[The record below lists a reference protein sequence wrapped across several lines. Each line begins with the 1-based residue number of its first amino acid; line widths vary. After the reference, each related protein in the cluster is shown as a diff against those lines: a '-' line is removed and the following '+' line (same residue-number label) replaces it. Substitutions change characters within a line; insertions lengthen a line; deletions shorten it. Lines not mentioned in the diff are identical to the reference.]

1 MRNQRLR
8 RAPRRN
14 FRPRRNVTSS
24 NIFKRRVQNV
34 SNRPVVKPRKSTFGN
49 LTINTFRRLIAYPAK
64 KNKWW
69 LDELE
74 WGDSMPMQLHSTKA
88 GAKAYVTG
96 CGTTILFSLSNLLST
111 APICCHNNKD
121 VYVGYEQARIFFV
134 RFTVTPIVN
143 VSDRSGVFAC
153 GIAATNVEETTA
165 DASNDFR
172 VLAQQ
177 PNSVVRPMT
186 RPISV
191 SWSPTL
197 QEHSVQ
203 WELIQSNKPVCA
215 LMVAFSDLALAKADI
230 DGSEYNPAKA
240 SFEILVESRVEVRR
254 PGTAKLTSTLVS
266 SNPRLIQIRRHDC
279 LEHVAFEDVEQ
290 DEEGGYI
297 LKKGAASVIEY
308 DLDNLAIN

>member
-8 RAPRRN
+8 RTPRSNR
-14 FRPRRNVTSS
+14 RPRRNVTNA

-34 SNRPVVKPRKSTFGN
+34 SNRPVLKPRRSTFGN
-49 LTINTFRRLIAYPAK
+49 LAINTFRRLIAYPAK
-64 KNKWW
+64 QAKWW

-74 WGDSMPMQLHSTKA
+74 WNDSLPMQLHTTKA
-88 GAKAYVTG
+88 GQKTYVTG
-96 CGTTILFSLSNLLST
+96 CGSTVLFSLSNLLST
-111 APICCHNNKD
+111 APICCHNNANAF
-121 VYVGYEQARIFFV
+121 VGFEQARIIFV
-134 RFTVTPIVN
+134 RFTVTPVVN

-153 GIAATNVEETTA
+153 GIAATNVDETIQ

-203 WELIQSNKPVCA
+203 WELIQKNKPVCA
-215 LMVAFSDLALAKADI
+215 LMIAFSDLALAKPDA

-254 PGTAKLTSTLVS
+254 PGTARLSAELAF
-266 SNPRLIQIRRHDC
+266 SNPRLVQIRRNDC
-279 LEHVAFEDVEQ
+279 LEYVSFDDIEQ
-290 DEEGGYI
+290 DSNGYVLKEGAV
-297 LKKGAASVIEY
+297 KVVEF
-308 DLDNLAIN
+308 DLDKLAIN